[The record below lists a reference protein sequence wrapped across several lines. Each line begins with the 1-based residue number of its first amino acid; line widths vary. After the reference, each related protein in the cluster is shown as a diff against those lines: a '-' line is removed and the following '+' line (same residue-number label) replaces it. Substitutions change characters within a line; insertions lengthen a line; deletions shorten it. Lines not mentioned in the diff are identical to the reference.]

1 MEYAAPTTVDEAR
14 TLLADNPG
22 SRVFAGA
29 TDVVPQMRSG
39 RPEPS
44 VLIDLKRI
52 DRLMSVTHDNGHW
65 TIGAAMPTS
74 KLTSNGEFSRV
85 FPGISEGAGWIGSD
99 QIQNR
104 SSLGGNLCNGSPA
117 ADSVPATVSYTHLTL
132 PTICSV

>member
-44 VLIDLKRI
+44 VLIDLKP
-52 DRLMSVTHDNGHW
+52 S
-65 TIGAAMPTS
+65 GAHYM
-74 KLTSNGEFSRV
+74 EQHHV
-85 FPGISEGAGWIGSD
+85 
-99 QIQNR
+99 
-104 SSLGGNLCNGSPA
+104 
-117 ADSVPATVSYTHLTL
+117 V
-132 PTICSV
+132 

>member
-74 KLTSNGEFSRV
+74 ELTSNGEFH
-85 FPGISEGAGWIGSD
+85 I
-99 QIQNR
+99 
-104 SSLGGNLCNGSPA
+104 NG
-117 ADSVPATVSYTHLTL
+117 VQATAHRQL
-132 PTICSV
+132 

>member
-14 TLLADNPG
+14 TLLADNPV
-22 SRVFAGA
+22 SRVFARA

-44 VLIDLKRI
+44 VLIDQRI
-52 DRLMSVTHDNGHW
+52 DRLMSVTHDGHW

-85 FPGISEGAGWIGSD
+85 FPQVSRGATD
-99 QIQNR
+99 RFR
-104 SSLGGNLCNGSPA
+104 SSRTARASAEPLQRLARRRQRPGDDRLRGA
-117 ADSVPATVSYTHLTL
+117 Q
-132 PTICSV
+132 